1 MSHTLPIPFPRKET
15 FMKHITPMTLL
26 RAFCG
31 ATLMLLAAHSHK
43 AIAQNPAP
51 TPQAAPTP
59 QFLSIT
65 VVSVKPEMMVEFQ
78 NFMKNT
84 TNPALKKGG
93 LSWREVWQ
101 NTGAAGDA
109 FEYVLVT
116 PVGKLADFDAPS
128 ALEKGLGPQ
137 GISAWQTKA
146 GSLVNSV
153 RRFIIRTRP
162 DLSFAAQRTGTPKF
176 AVVHFVHVAPNRNS
190 DYENYLKNDFVP
202 VMKQASVTYLVSQ
215 TIFGGNA
222 NEYLTLTMRDS
233 FADLDKG
240 PVLIQ
245 ELGQEAAQ
253 KLTQKLP
260 AGVVVHLERSITRF
274 VPELSIM
281 PPTQ

>member
-1 MSHTLPIPFPRKET
+1 MRY
-15 FMKHITPMTLL
+15 MTPLRLL
-26 RAFCG
+26 RVLFG
-31 ATLMLLAAHSHK
+31 VLMLMATLSEQS
-43 AIAQNPAP
+43 IAQTP
-51 TPQAAPTP
+51 TPTAAPTP
-59 QFLSIT
+59 ELLSIT
-65 VVSVKPEMMVEFQ
+65 VVSVKPEMMNEFQ

-93 LSWREVWQ
+93 LKWREVWQ

-116 PVGKLADFDAPS
+116 PVAKFAEFDGPS
-128 ALEKGLGPQ
+128 ALEKGLGAQ
-137 GISAWQTKA
+137 GLPAWLAKA

-162 DLSFAAQRTGTPKF
+162 DLSFATQPAATPKL
-176 AVVHFVHVAPNRNS
+176 VVLHFVQVATNRNT

-202 VMKQASVTYLVSQ
+202 VMKQAGVTYLVSQ
-215 TIFGGNA
+215 TIFGGDA
-222 NEYLTLTMRDS
+222 NEYITLTMRDS

-240 PVLIQ
+240 PVLVQ
-245 ELGQEAAQ
+245 ALGPEGAQ

-260 AGVVVHLERSITRF
+260 LGIVVNIERSLARF

-281 PPTQ
+281 PAP

>member
-1 MSHTLPIPFPRKET
+1 M
-15 FMKHITPMTLL
+15 
-26 RAFCG
+26 
-31 ATLMLLAAHSHK
+31 AAHSQQ
-43 AIAQNPAP
+43 AVAQNPAP

-59 QFLSIT
+59 QFLSLT
-65 VVSVKPEMMVEFQ
+65 VVSVKPEMMAEFQ

-93 LSWREVWQ
+93 IMLREVWQ
-101 NTGAAGDA
+101 TTGAAGDA
-109 FEYVLVT
+109 FEFVLVT
-116 PVGKLADFDAPS
+116 PVGKFAEFDAPG

-137 GISAWQTKA
+137 GLSAWQTKA

-162 DLSFAAQRTGTPKF
+162 DLSFAAPRTGPPKL
-176 AVVHFVHVAPNRNS
+176 AVVQIVHVAPNRNT

-202 VMKQASVTYLVSQ
+202 VMKQAGVTYFVSQ

-240 PVLIQ
+240 PVVIQ
-245 ELGQEAAQ
+245 ALGQEAAQ

-260 AGVVVHLERSITRF
+260 AGTVVHLERSITRF

-281 PPTQ
+281 PPTP

>member
-1 MSHTLPIPFPRKET
+1 MKHTL
-15 FMKHITPMTLL
+15 LWAL
-26 RAFCG
+26 CG
-31 ATLMLLAAHSHK
+31 AMLLLLAAPSQQSV
-43 AIAQNPAP
+43 AQTPSP

-59 QFLSIT
+59 EFLSIT

-93 LSWREVWQ
+93 LKWREVWQ

-116 PVGKLADFDAPS
+116 PVAKLAEFDGPS

-137 GISAWQTKA
+137 GVPAWQAKA
-146 GSLVNSV
+146 GTLVNSV

-162 DLSFAAQRTGTPKF
+162 DLSFAAQRTGTPKL
-176 AVVHFVHVAPNRNS
+176 AVLNFVHVAPNRNNDFES
-190 DYENYLKNDFVP
+190 YLRNDFVP
-202 VMKQASVTYLVSQ
+202 VMKQAGVTYLVSQ
-215 TIFGGNA
+215 TIFGGNGD
-222 NEYLTLTMRDS
+222 EYITLTMRDS

-240 PVLIQ
+240 PVHVQ
-245 ELGQEAAQ
+245 ALGQEGAQ
-253 KLTQKLP
+253 RLVQKIP
-260 AGVVVHLERSITRF
+260 AGAVVHLERSIARF

-281 PPTQ
+281 APTP

>member
-1 MSHTLPIPFPRKET
+1 MT
-15 FMKHITPMTLL
+15 HITPML
-26 RAFCG
+26 RAVCI
-31 ATLMLLAAHSHK
+31 AALTLIASLSNEAL
-43 AIAQNPAP
+43 AQNPTP

-59 QFLSIT
+59 EFLSIT
-65 VVSVKPEMMVEFQ
+65 FVSVKPEMMLEFQ

-93 LSWREVWQ
+93 IKWREVWQ
-101 NTGAAGDA
+101 STNAAGDA
-109 FEYVLVT
+109 FEFVLVT
-116 PVGKLADFDAPS
+116 PVAKLADFDGPG

-137 GISAWQTKA
+137 GLPAWQTKA

-162 DLSFAAQRTGTPKF
+162 DLSFATQRTGAPKLV
-176 AVVHFVHVAPNRNS
+176 VVHSVHVAPNRNA

-202 VMKQASVTYLVSQ
+202 VMKQAGVTYLVSQ

-222 NEYLTLTMRDS
+222 NEYITLTMRDG

-245 ELGQEAAQ
+245 ALGPEAAQ
-253 KLTQKLP
+253 KLTLKMP
-260 AGVVVHLERSITRF
+260 AGTVAHVERSIARF

-281 PPTQ
+281 PATQ